1 MGKTVYLGIDPG
13 ADGGV
18 AVIEEDYDDN
28 AYQTKPKVRLVKL
41 AGATEKAIWNLL
53 SEYGDYSDV
62 LPASAKVYCT
72 LEQIV
77 PRPTH
82 YYDRKSG
89 RHISTILKSTCLI
102 YGSYMLIRGILHGCG
117 IPFEEKLPQ
126 TWLKA
131 FNLST
136 KAGESKTQWKNRLK
150 SKAQQLFPRLPIT
163 LAVADALLLAEYGR
177 RLHTKEKETGSV

>member
-1 MGKTVYLGIDPG
+1 MGKFVYLGIDPG

-18 AVIEEDYDDN
+18 AAIEEDYDSN
-28 AYQTKPKVRLVKL
+28 TYQTKPKVRLVKL

-53 SEYGDYSDV
+53 SEYGEESDA
-62 LPASAKVYCT
+62 LPGCTKVYCT

-82 YYDRKSG
+82 YYDRKAG

-102 YGSYMLIRGILHGCG
+102 YGSYMLLRGMLHGCG

-136 KAGESKTQWKNRLK
+136 KAGESKTKWKNRLK

-163 LAVADALLLAEYGR
+163 LAVADALLLAEFSRRVYGR
-177 RLHTKEKETGSV
+177 KP